1 MIYLWLSWL
10 HHGKEDFAWSLNLN
24 LSWQDGVDSQDP
36 RLLLARRLRG
46 LREQHWPD
54 RKVTQLQL
62 AIALGGDKPLS
73 VPLISSWE
81 ARADPRIPPPARLE
95 GYAAVFAT
103 PRSFEGDE
111 PRRLNFSD
119 MTDEEQG
126 VMSELLQE
134 LMQLRSNALR
144 AGALEGG
151 AATVSTPG
159 EIGRS
164 LSRNPWR
171 FPSDQTITIVCAQ
184 WPPHMLAKIP
194 YTDVNDPDYIDL
206 LTYSELDAL
215 FELHGHLR
223 AVNPENQVNLRIA
236 GKLTSDDYTSHLVS
250 LGGVDWNTITST
262 AMQRLP
268 LPVQQIAKWDVP
280 GEQYFQV
287 DDNGTVSKH
296 KPDLMESPDH
306 HKGIL
311 THDVALFA
319 RAVSPFNQKRTI
331 TICNGMYGRGTYG
344 VVRALTD
351 ARFRDRNADYIKSR
365 FGDSQTY
372 CILTRVPILYGATL
386 TPDWTDG
393 EYRLFEWP
401 R

>member
-1 MIYLWLSWL
+1 
-10 HHGKEDFAWSLNLN
+10 
-24 LSWQDGVDSQDP
+24 
-36 RLLLARRLRG
+36 
-46 LREQHWPD
+46 
-54 RKVTQLQL
+54 
-62 AIALGGDKPLS
+62 
-73 VPLISSWE
+73 
-81 ARADPRIPPPARLE
+81 
-95 GYAAVFAT
+95 
-103 PRSFEGDE
+103 
-111 PRRLNFSD
+111 
-119 MTDEEQG
+119 
-126 VMSELLQE
+126 
-134 LMQLRSNALR
+134 
-144 AGALEGG
+144 
-151 AATVSTPG
+151 
-159 EIGRS
+159 
-164 LSRNPWR
+164 
-171 FPSDQTITIVCAQ
+171 
-184 WPPHMLAKIP
+184 
-194 YTDVNDPDYIDL
+194 VNDPDYIDL

-236 GKLTSDDYTSHLVS
+236 SKLTSDDYTSHLVS

-268 LPVQQIAKWDVP
+268 LPVQQIADWEVP

-287 DDNGTVSKH
+287 DDNGTISKH
-296 KPDLMESPDH
+296 KPEVAESPDH
-306 HKGIL
+306 PKGIL

-393 EYRLFEWP
+393 ESRLFEWP